1 MPPSAITR
9 EVPRSIQQCELT
21 FQARVPIDLV
31 RARAQH
37 AEYQRVLAKHGYEVV
52 ELPEEP
58 DSPDSVFVED
68 VAVIFDECA
77 VITRPGAAS
86 RRGEIP
92 TVRDVL
98 QRYRTLQELKEPAT
112 LDGGDV
118 LRLGRRVFVGL
129 STRTNR
135 EGVAQLTALLAP
147 FGYEVIPVVVHGSLH
162 LKSVATPVADDLVV
176 VDAQAIDPASFGV
189 RYIEVPAAA
198 ANMLRLTD
206 AILCPVGC
214 AAAAGRLAA
223 TGLHVELID
232 NSELAKA
239 EGALTCCSLLID

>member
-1 MPPSAITR
+1 MRSIAITR

-21 FQARVPIDLV
+21 FQERVPIDLA

-37 AEYQRVLAKHGYEVV
+37 AAYQRTLEKHGYDVV
-52 ELPEEP
+52 QLPEAP
-58 DSPDSVFVED
+58 DLADSVFVED
-68 VAVIFDECA
+68 VAIIFDECA

-86 RRGEIP
+86 RRAEIP
-92 TVRDVL
+92 SIRSVL
-98 QRYRTLQELKEPAT
+98 ERYRTPHELKEPAT

-129 STRTNR
+129 STRTNQ

-147 FGYEVIPVVVHGSLH
+147 FRYEVIPVAVNGALH
-162 LKSVATPVADDLVV
+162 LKSVVTAVAADLIV
-176 VDAQAIDPASFGV
+176 VDSQAIEPAVFGV
-189 RYIEVPAAA
+189 RYIEVPSEA
-198 ANMLRLTD
+198 ANMLRLKD
-206 AILCPVGC
+206 AILCPVGGAT
-214 AAAAGRLAA
+214 AAEQLAA
-223 TGLHVELID
+223 EGLRVELVD